1 MNPNSTEIKS
11 TLTDP
16 QIVEIATRIDKMLM
30 DIGADFQPS
39 GIEVAAIA
47 LGRIMVF
54 SHHTKCFSTFSDM
67 MKEVCKMSE
76 PEFLKKSEEN
86 TITKTEDIH

>member
-1 MNPNSTEIKS
+1 MTTNNTEIKS
-11 TLTDP
+11 TLTDD
-16 QIVEIATRIDKMLM
+16 QIVEIAKRIDKMLM

-39 GIEVAAIA
+39 GIELSAIA

-76 PEFLKKSEEN
+76 PEFLKRSEEN
-86 TITKTEDIH
+86 TITKTEDIQ